1 MAPVRVG
8 MNEAELSE
16 LNDTR
21 LFLQAYEK
29 VRSERPSADK
39 IDAYKMK
46 KNEITYNFP
55 SIDSIAMNQY
65 SPFP

>member
-1 MAPVRVG
+1 MSPIMASVRVG
-8 MNEAELSE
+8 MYEAELSW

-29 VRSERPSADK
+29 ARSGRLSPDK

-55 SIDSIAMNQY
+55 SEDSIAMNQ
-65 SPFP
+65 